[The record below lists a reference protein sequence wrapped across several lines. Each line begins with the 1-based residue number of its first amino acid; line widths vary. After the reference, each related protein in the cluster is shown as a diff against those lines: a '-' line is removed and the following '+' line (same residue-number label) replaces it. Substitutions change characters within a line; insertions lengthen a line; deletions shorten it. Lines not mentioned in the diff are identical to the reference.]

1 MCVSNRRMACLAT
14 AAAMVIASAVHAAE
28 PITLSTVPAPVYKNR
43 DSGRANSESWV
54 FNLVVTDAKNRKD
67 LRAVKAEIG
76 VFAGTVLRETTIIP
90 EASLERMRATSYQI
104 TPETDSL
111 SLQRRAVR
119 DETFDVR
126 LRFVS
131 KPIGWQAD
139 RVHIALT
146 LSLPGMKN
154 FVESIDVP
162 LTEYAQKTS
171 LVFPLKAPSI
181 VTQGQFNNLGHA
193 GHSNQFAIDVMAL
206 NKEYGPMVDGKDGND
221 QFVAFGTEVVA
232 PAAGKV
238 VYARNDVPDNPPD
251 TDPVTVYSKVHDALM
266 ATAGN
271 CIVIDHGN
279 GEFSALMHLQ
289 RGSVSVAVGSEVK
302 QGQAIARLGCSG
314 DAYQPHLHYQLQDG
328 AELFRAVS
336 LPVKFDNLQ
345 GTDLGRGNYLTPR

>member
-54 FNLVVTDAKNRKD
+54 FNLVVADAKNRKD

-131 KPIGWQAD
+131 KPTGWQAD
-139 RVHIALT
+139 RVHIART
-146 LSLPGMKN
+146 LSLRGMKN
-154 FVESIDVP
+154 FVGSIDVP

-171 LVFPLKAPSI
+171 LVFPLKA
-181 VTQGQFNNLGHA
+181 
-193 GHSNQFAIDVMAL
+193 
-206 NKEYGPMVDGKDGND
+206 
-221 QFVAFGTEVVA
+221 
-232 PAAGKV
+232 
-238 VYARNDVPDNPPD
+238 
-251 TDPVTVYSKVHDALM
+251 
-266 ATAGN
+266 
-271 CIVIDHGN
+271 
-279 GEFSALMHLQ
+279 
-289 RGSVSVAVGSEVK
+289 
-302 QGQAIARLGCSG
+302 
-314 DAYQPHLHYQLQDG
+314 
-328 AELFRAVS
+328 
-336 LPVKFDNLQ
+336 
-345 GTDLGRGNYLTPR
+345 